1 MRGSDARRFDFCVR
15 CLELPGQANTL
26 TEHHTEGRQ
35 SHRNQVVFI
44 CRRCHDDINRLESQ
58 DRPSY
63 DAENEAMLRKTRL
76 LVTSRS
82 LRFVIAN
89 RERVAEGFSTGNR
102 NGPSIQVSPRGIE
115 YSGPFGAI
123 GRTGRSYYFVP
134 VSADSTEDDGV
145 DVYDAPDGIGG
156 GGHIGPAAGGWIR
169 FRGEGGGIL
178 GSFIAAHGKHTGLVG
193 RLDELRQK

>member
-1 MRGSDARRFDFCVR
+1 M
-15 CLELPGQANTL
+15 
-26 TEHHTEGRQ
+26 
-35 SHRNQVVFI
+35 VFI

-58 DRPSY
+58 DEPSY
-63 DAENEAMLRKTRL
+63 DAENEAMLKKTRL

-102 NGPSIQVSPRGIE
+102 NGPSIQVSPRGTE
-115 YSGPFGAI
+115 YTGPFGAI
-123 GRTGRSYYFVP
+123 GTTGSRYYFVP
-134 VSADSTEDDGV
+134 VSIDSTKDDGI

-156 GGHIGPAAGGWIR
+156 VGRIGQASGGWIR

-178 GSFIAAHGKHTGLVG
+178 GSFIAAHGKHIGVVG
-193 RLDELRQK
+193 RLDELEQN